1 VNACSELDLK
11 WIEERI
17 SKGLK
22 PMAILKIVTVNDPDH
37 EVLFKNAQRVR
48 DFGPRLH
55 QLLDDMIET
64 MRAAPGVGLAAP
76 QVGVSLRVAVIE
88 YPEDEEDPENT
99 KRLYEI
105 INPEIIKKR
114 GAEIGQEGCLSIPG
128 LAADV
133 ERATQIV
140 VRAQDRFGKEIRIKA
155 YGWLARIFQHEI
167 DHLAGTLM
175 TDRAVQLYKLVKNAD
190 GEVDAIPLE
199 QIPDFKSHLSPA

>member
-1 VNACSELDLK
+1 
-11 WIEERI
+11 
-17 SKGLK
+17 
-22 PMAILKIVTVNDPDH
+22 MAILEIVTVNDPDH

-88 YPEDEEDPENT
+88 YPEDEDDPENT

-133 ERATQIV
+133 ERATQVV

-190 GEVDAIPLE
+190 GEIDAIPLE